1 MFVAEDED
9 GAVFVAEDEDE
20 DEDGAVFELLGATHW
35 RLAKETSPLN
45 RRNSALASFFD
56 KVIPTAFSS
65 SVRIVRVRFGFD
77 ICVESTDY

>member
-1 MFVAEDED
+1 MADLFSLCSPDEEDE
-9 GAVFVAEDEDE
+9 E
-20 DEDGAVFELLGATHW
+20 DEDGAVFELLDATHW

-45 RRNSALASFFD
+45 RRNSALASSFD

-77 ICVESTDY
+77 ICVESKDY